1 MLSNYG
7 LASTYYNSERAD
19 KSMAQYLRQHPEA
32 YKNSQKQINRLIEL
46 YKDGTFEKIGLSK
59 WYIINFAQ
67 QMYKLSPPEKRMVLD
82 LGELMHE

>member
-1 MLSNYG
+1 MYG
-7 LASTYYNSERAD
+7 KIN
-19 KSMAQYLRQHPEA
+19 
-32 YKNSQKQINRLIEL
+32 KNSDYRIACSELAGKWL
-46 YKDGTFEKIGLSK
+46 YKDRTFEKIGLSK